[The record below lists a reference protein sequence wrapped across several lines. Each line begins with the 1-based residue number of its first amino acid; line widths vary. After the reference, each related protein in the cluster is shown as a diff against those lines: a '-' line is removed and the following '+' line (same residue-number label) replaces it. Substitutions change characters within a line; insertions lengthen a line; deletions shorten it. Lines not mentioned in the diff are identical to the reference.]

1 MTKNNFRDTLNFIIK
16 DNEFKNIKPIRRD
29 FISRTLIII
38 NLKYDL
44 NNKFEFLTYD
54 IFKKEL
60 ENTTAVMTRK
70 LSLNGVI
77 EIFNILNDIEENEEE
92 LVNNSE
98 IELDNEISFDSISE
112 DFSDFLEKNVK
123 DITIDKELNK
133 FNYNINL
140 IEEINENQIDN
151 SDNSKSNYISN
162 DTNLDIELIKNSR
175 RYLNSS
181 TLNNNFNNDTIKGI
195 LLGEENDI
203 IDLENQLEDIKIKSF
218 NEKNLKK
225 IIWLNILKN
234 SEL

>member
-175 RYLNSS
+175 RYLNLF